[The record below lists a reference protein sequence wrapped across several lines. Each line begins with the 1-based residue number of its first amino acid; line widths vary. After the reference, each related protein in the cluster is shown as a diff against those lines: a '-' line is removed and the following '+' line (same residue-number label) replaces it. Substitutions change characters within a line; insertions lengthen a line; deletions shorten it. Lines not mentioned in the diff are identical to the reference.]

1 MTHAPRP
8 PLYHRLRSA
17 MTLQRTAALIAA
29 LCVALTLLAA
39 FLTPTEHQLSAAI
52 IGLVLTVITASVY
65 RYPKTMTVAF
75 LGIWITAILTVGI
88 PYASCVFLAPVF
100 LAVFAFHGTRWQTF
114 FLLLAFWGVGLID
127 PGTHRLVF
135 LPAPALVWGMLLTV
149 SALIGGT
156 LAHSARRY
164 KKAMV
169 EWNNDVKRR
178 QTDLAETLHNSVV
191 SSLTVNT
198 MQLEALSLEYANDP
212 GLSRR
217 LTELSDAMR
226 ASMSE
231 VRALTKVL
239 RTNIEGTTEAAS
251 LGTLA
256 PPTSFAQ
263 LLSREEER
271 LSKLNRRPVVNIS
284 GQDFCPEF
292 PPTVLESIAAI
303 TTEACLNAVKYSPP
317 GAEIVIS
324 ARPHR
329 GWTQLRLSNPIAKP
343 TNTSAETSSGIGLS
357 SMQRIAATID
367 ARLDTR
373 GIDKR
378 WELTL
383 SLPPSAHKAR

>member
-1 MTHAPRP
+1 M
-8 PLYHRLRSA
+8 
-17 MTLQRTAALIAA
+17 
-29 LCVALTLLAA
+29 
-39 FLTPTEHQLSAAI
+39 
-52 IGLVLTVITASVY
+52 
-65 RYPKTMTVAF
+65 
-75 LGIWITAILTVGI
+75 
-88 PYASCVFLAPVF
+88 
-100 LAVFAFHGTRWQTF
+100 
-114 FLLLAFWGVGLID
+114 
-127 PGTHRLVF
+127 
-135 LPAPALVWGMLLTV
+135 
-149 SALIGGT
+149 
-156 LAHSARRY
+156 
-164 KKAMV
+164 
-169 EWNNDVKRR
+169 
-178 QTDLAETLHNSVV
+178 
-191 SSLTVNT
+191 
-198 MQLEALSLEYANDP
+198 
-212 GLSRR
+212 
-217 LTELSDAMR
+217 
-226 ASMSE
+226 
-231 VRALTKVL
+231 
-239 RTNIEGTTEAAS
+239 
-251 LGTLA
+251 A

-284 GQDFCPEF
+284 GHDFCPEF